1 MAICVATAIPFTVV
15 LLCGIRDLD
24 AVQNA
29 FLPILEIFY
38 QMTGSKAVATLLQAC
53 LAGLYFCMFSS
64 LSYSSDFGSR

>member
-1 MAICVATAIPFTVV
+1 MN
-15 LLCGIRDLD
+15 

-53 LAGLYFCMFSS
+53 LAGLYFCRLSFLSFFLPLS
-64 LSYSSDFGSR
+64 LWLRA